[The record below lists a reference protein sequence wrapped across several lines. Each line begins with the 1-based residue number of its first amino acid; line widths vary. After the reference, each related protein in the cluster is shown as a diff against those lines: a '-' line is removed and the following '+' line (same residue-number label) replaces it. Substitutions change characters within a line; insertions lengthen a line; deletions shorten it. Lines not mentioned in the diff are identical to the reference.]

1 MKKSLTIGLLLVTT
15 IAFVLTACGPR
26 IGGHVRGRTTKSGMW
41 VDNNTFRIVGIGAYN
56 ENVANPLQKKRMAME
71 AAEIDAQYRVLQK
84 FKGAKLVGASGMKN
98 FQLTG
103 TAAAKEVGGFIR
115 GGSVIKETCGQH
127 GCEIVYEVKAQG
139 LKNRVKAAFGQNQ

>member
-1 MKKSLTIGLLLVTT
+1 MKKSLTIGLMLIATLAFLV
-15 IAFVLTACGPR
+15 ACGPR
-26 IGGHVRGRTTKSGMW
+26 IGGHVKGKTTSSGMW

-56 ENVANPLQKKRMAME
+56 ENVSNPLQKKRMAME

-103 TAAAKEVGGFIR
+103 TAAAKEVSGFIR
-115 GGSVIKETCGQH
+115 GGSVLQETCGQH

-139 LKNRVKAAFGQNQ
+139 LKTKVKAAFGQNQ